1 MKEPKSYGSVPY
13 SSVKAALKQIEE
25 HYAECPERLDDVSIT
40 FEYLVGSFFPKII
53 ENINKAMNEQYT
65 LGYIQGR
72 KENIMQENLEESGWT
87 RQEEGDVN
95 QGNN

>member
-13 SSVKAALKQIEE
+13 VSVKAALKQIEE
-25 HYAECPERLDDVSIT
+25 HYADAPERLNDVSIT

-87 RQEEGDVN
+87 RQEEGDAD